1 MKVVRKGD
9 GEPEFTVMGSVHG
22 DEPAGKE
29 AIERFLSEEREFHKP
44 AQFVIGN
51 EKALLEGQ
59 RFLESDLNRSFP
71 GDPES
76 ERYEERLASKIID
89 TVEGT
94 KLLDIHTTHSYPLPF
109 ATCSTLNDKTRD
121 MLASTGVKNA
131 AHFPGE
137 EGKLHEHVEGVVVE
151 AGFQGTDQAVEN
163 ALGVIK
169 NFLTLQGVIDG
180 KARKSSPQLFEVIDK
195 VEGDWSFGAENFKK
209 VEEGEVYA
217 TRGDDSLRAEK
228 PFYPV
233 LMSTNGYNGTLGY
246 RARRKET

>member
-76 ERYEERLASKIID
+76 ERYEERLA
-89 TVEGT
+89 
-94 KLLDIHTTHSYPLPF
+94 
-109 ATCSTLNDKTRD
+109 
-121 MLASTGVKNA
+121 
-131 AHFPGE
+131 
-137 EGKLHEHVEGVVVE
+137 
-151 AGFQGTDQAVEN
+151 
-163 ALGVIK
+163 
-169 NFLTLQGVIDG
+169 
-180 KARKSSPQLFEVIDK
+180 
-195 VEGDWSFGAENFKK
+195 
-209 VEEGEVYA
+209 
-217 TRGDDSLRAEK
+217 
-228 PFYPV
+228 
-233 LMSTNGYNGTLGY
+233 
-246 RARRKET
+246 